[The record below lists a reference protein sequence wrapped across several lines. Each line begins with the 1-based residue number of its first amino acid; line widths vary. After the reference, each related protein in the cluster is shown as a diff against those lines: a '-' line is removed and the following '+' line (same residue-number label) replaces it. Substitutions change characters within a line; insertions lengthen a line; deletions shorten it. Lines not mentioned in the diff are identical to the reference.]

1 MPGRVSGRKAVV
13 MAAAVL
19 FAASAGSA
27 AAAPSGSPGGGDR
40 SGHVAASGPKPTIVL
55 VHGAWGDS
63 SGFDAVIADL
73 TAEGYPVVAVADPLR
88 GLSSDSAYLR
98 ARLATISGPIVLV
111 GHSYGGAVITNA
123 AVGMPGVK
131 ALVYVAAFGLA
142 PGESVVSMATAYPAH
157 IDPSKF
163 DEVPIA
169 NPAAPGGQ
177 DVDIYLKSA
186 DFADIMA
193 ADVPAPRAALEAVT
207 QRPAAGQAFNEA
219 SGTPA
224 WATIPSWYLITLDDH
239 AVSPTGQEF
248 MARRMHARVETV
260 RSAHDVEISHP
271 RAVEDIILDA
281 AAHR

>member
-1 MPGRVSGRKAVV
+1 VTS
-13 MAAAVL
+13 AAVL

-27 AAAPSGSPGGGDR
+27 AAAPSDPLIGGDH
-40 SGHVAASGPKPTIVL
+40 GAHGAGGPKPTIVL

-63 SGFDAVIADL
+63 SGFGAEIADL
-73 TAEGYPVVAVADPLR
+73 AAMGYPVVAVADPLR
-88 GLSSDSAYLR
+88 GLSSDAAYLR

-111 GHSYGGAVITNA
+111 GHSYGGAVITDA

-239 AVSPTGQEF
+239 AVSPAGQEF

-260 RSAHDVEISHP
+260 HSAHDVEISHP
-271 RAVEDIILDA
+271 RAVEDVILDA
-281 AAHR
+281 AAHT